1 MARTGG
7 AVPEV
12 RASDGGAVI
21 RLRVKARAG
30 QTGVAGVHA
39 GALRVA
45 VNAAPEKGKA
55 NRAVMEVVAKAL
67 GLAPSSLR
75 MLSGE
80 TSQDK
85 QVWVPLDAVEAAK
98 RLGAAV

>member
-1 MARTGG
+1 MAGAGG
-7 AVPEV
+7 TVPDV
-12 RASDGGAVI
+12 RASGGGAVI

-30 QTGVAGVHA
+30 RTGLAGVHA

-45 VNAAPEKGKA
+45 VNEAPEKGKA
-55 NRAVMEVVAKAL
+55 NRAVLEVVAKAL

-75 MLSGE
+75 LVSGE

-85 QVWVPLDAVEAAK
+85 QVWVPLEAGEAAK
-98 RLGAAV
+98 RLGEAG